1 MSEPALKADVI
12 QALSNAT
19 GVEVTALA
27 DGTYEVAAVGQPLRR
42 FPFQTTVSR
51 KLLWRLVKW
60 YNVPIEAFFK
70 SYRVHPETNA
80 AGE

>member
-1 MSEPALKADVI
+1 MSEPALKADVV
-12 QALSNAT
+12 QALSNAA

-27 DGTYEVAAVGQPLRR
+27 DGSYEVAAVGQPLRR
-42 FPFQTTVSR
+42 FVFKTTVSR
-51 KLLWRLVKW
+51 KLLWRFVNW

-70 SYRVHPETNA
+70 SYRVMPKSDA